1 MRDEEEATAALL
13 RFAGIRLDPP
23 ADRTARVRTAVRQEW
38 GSAGRRRSM
47 RRRAVIAI
55 ASLAAAAAFV
65 LMRRGNAPPAPQ
77 SPPEAIVATAG
88 RTEGAPLA
96 RRRIDDRV
104 VGLRLHA
111 GDALRASDAIETD
124 ATSRAAWTTA
134 DGSSVRLDR
143 SSRARLVSPAVI
155 ELGDGA
161 VYIATADGAAG
172 FEVQTP
178 FGTARDAG
186 TRFEVRLGGVS
197 LRVRVRTGLVD
208 VRRGEA
214 TVRAGAGTEAT
225 VTSGG
230 MATRSVSIHGAEWG
244 WMATLGSPFPI
255 EGRSLSAYLD
265 YLSAEQGWTVR
276 YANARLAQA
285 ASSIILHGS
294 VEGLEAEEAVG
305 VALRTS
311 GLQYRL
317 REGDLLVSGGN
328 AQ

>member
-1 MRDEEEATAALL
+1 MRDEEESTAALL
-13 RFAGIRLDPP
+13 RLAGVRLDPS
-23 ADRTARVRTAVRQEW
+23 ADRTARVRMAVHQEW
-38 GSAGRRRSM
+38 RTAGRRRTM
-47 RRRAVIAI
+47 RRRAAIAI

-65 LMRRGNAPPAPQ
+65 LMVREKAPPAPQ
-77 SPPEAIVATAG
+77 SPPAASVATAG

-111 GDALRASDAIETD
+111 GDALRANDAIETD

-143 SSRARLVSPAVI
+143 SSRARLVSQAVI
-155 ELGDGA
+155 ELGEGA
-161 VYIATADGAAG
+161 VYIATVDGAAG

-178 FGTARDAG
+178 LGTARDAG
-186 TRFEVRLGGVS
+186 TRFEVRLGAAS
-197 LRVRVRTGLVD
+197 LRVRVRTGLVEL
-208 VRRGEA
+208 RRGEA

-225 VTSGG
+225 VASSG
-230 MATRSVSIHGAEWG
+230 MATRSVSIHGPDWG
-244 WMATLGSPFPI
+244 WISTLGSPFPI
-255 EGRSLSAYLD
+255 EGRSLSAYLE

-285 ASSIILHGS
+285 ASTIILHGS

-317 REGDLLVSGGN
+317 REGDLLVSAAN